1 MWAVERVKGG
11 WLEGRQI
18 RWLTGGE
25 EKEEKKARWMKQEE
39 NNKMV
44 KFGVEE
50 QGRAGT
56 IKAVLSGVDL

>member
-1 MWAVERVKGG
+1 
-11 WLEGRQI
+11 
-18 RWLTGGE
+18 
-25 EKEEKKARWMKQEE
+25 MKQEE

-50 QGRAGT
+50 RGRAGR